1 MAGAE
6 ALGEKV
12 RFFQSIRYAAGTW
25 KTQRRVIAKIEHTDQ
40 GANPRFIVTNLKG
53 PSQSI
58 YDGTYCARGEMENRI
73 KEHSWGCSPT
83 APPRTTGGPTSSGC
97 CSPHWPMC

>member
-1 MAGAE
+1 MAAECAE

-12 RFFQSIRYAAGTW
+12 RFFQSIRYAAGTC
-25 KTQRRVIAKIEHTDQ
+25 IAGRAIACEHTDQ

-53 PSQSI
+53 PQSI

-73 KEHSWGCSPT
+73 KRAAQRSV
-83 APPRTTGGPTSSGC
+83 R
-97 CSPHWPMC
+97 